1 MSSAKIG
8 IGTTAPTE
16 RLHVVDCGSGDWATR
31 IEQQSPTGH
40 GLIAEHAGS
49 SGSYYGFAVYDG
61 TNFDF
66 VVTAAA
72 DAAVGTS
79 VPHARFEVEKSSN
92 TISQIHSKSDTCDT
106 YAALR
111 FKTANDGDADLYA
124 KGAIYFIKNSASHGR
139 GDMKF
144 LVDTAADTGQPDP
157 AADTKMTISGTN
169 GNVGIGTD
177 NPYTDL
183 TVCGNILMGIN
194 TDADGVGF
202 NCTVYPLTVTND
214 GSSHQ
219 AAGFYDCLTDSTER
233 YSIYW
238 YRYPSSVWGIVGS
251 VSTTNAATSFNTSS
265 DYRLKENETPITGA
279 LDSLNELKPY
289 EFNFKTSP
297 DVVSQGFFAHEVAE
311 IVPQA
316 ITGEKDEVDDD
327 NKIISQQIDTSHM
340 VPLLVAAVQELSD
353 KVDAL
358 AA

>member
-1 MSSAKIG
+1 
-8 IGTTAPTE
+8 
-16 RLHVVDCGSGDWATR
+16 
-31 IEQQSPTGH
+31 
-40 GLIAEHAGS
+40 
-49 SGSYYGFAVYDG
+49 
-61 TNFDF
+61 
-66 VVTAAA
+66 
-72 DAAVGTS
+72 
-79 VPHARFEVEKSSN
+79 
-92 TISQIHSKSDTCDT
+92 
-106 YAALR
+106 
-111 FKTANDGDADLYA
+111 
-124 KGAIYFIKNSASHGR
+124 
-139 GDMKF
+139 
-144 LVDTAADTGQPDP
+144 
-157 AADTKMTISGTN
+157 MTITY
-169 GNVGIGTD
+169 D
-177 NPYTDL
+177 E
-183 TVCGNILMGIN
+183 
-194 TDADGVGF
+194 
-202 NCTVYPLTVTND
+202 
-214 GSSHQ
+214 SSHQ

>member
-1 MSSAKIG
+1 GIGTTSPGGQLHVDSGACQEVARFAGDAYPYISIYEGTTRRMYLQYETNLQILNFAVEEAGSQLRFLTAGAEAVRIDAAGCVG

-157 AADTKMTISGTN
+157 AVDTKMTISGTN
-169 GNVGIGTD
+169 GNVG
-177 NPYTDL
+177 
-183 TVCGNILMGIN
+183 
-194 TDADGVGF
+194 
-202 NCTVYPLTVTND
+202 
-214 GSSHQ
+214 
-219 AAGFYDCLTDSTER
+219 
-233 YSIYW
+233 
-238 YRYPSSVWGIVGS
+238 
-251 VSTTNAATSFNTSS
+251 
-265 DYRLKENETPITGA
+265 
-279 LDSLNELKPY
+279 
-289 EFNFKTSP
+289 
-297 DVVSQGFFAHEVAE
+297 
-311 IVPQA
+311 
-316 ITGEKDEVDDD
+316 
-327 NKIISQQIDTSHM
+327 
-340 VPLLVAAVQELSD
+340 
-353 KVDAL
+353 
-358 AA
+358 